1 MTSMNLTTEVI
12 QLLGAVLG
20 LGSRAASLGPQTAL
34 LGAMPELDSMAA
46 LALIA
51 GLTDHFGID
60 IHDDEIHA
68 DVFRTVGSLTEFVS
82 RKLGA

>member
-1 MTSMNLTTEVI
+1 MKSMDVTAEVI

-20 LGSRAASLGPQTAL
+20 LGSRAASLNPQTPL

-46 LALIA
+46 LALIT
-51 GLTDHFGID
+51 GITDHFGIH

-68 DVFRTVGSLTEFVS
+68 DVFRTVGSLAEFVA
-82 RKLGA
+82 RKLGT